1 MLRHLQS
8 WIDQLRRQRLKPWEK
23 LARMLLN
30 HLDGILN
37 SCKTK
42 GPLGV
47 VETVIGNSRALLRRS
62 RGCRDLDY
70 PLRKAQRLP
79 ATKTEIVASESHVG
93 CTPLQ
98 NIVQSRLLRSRVA
111 II

>member
-1 MLRHLQS
+1 MLRHPPS
-8 WIDQLRRQRLKPWEK
+8 WIEQLRRQRLTPWEK

-62 RGCRDLDY
+62 RGCRD
-70 PLRKAQRLP
+70 
-79 ATKTEIVASESHVG
+79 SESRVE

-98 NIVQSRLLRSRVA
+98 IKCRAVFCR
-111 II
+111 